1 LNSTHTLRWSTG
13 KRLEKLSH
21 YVNSQATEEEND
33 TKKMIKACNTN
44 AVNWYY
50 EPDVITLGRKIEKDS
65 FPDRHLF

>member
-1 LNSTHTLRWSTG
+1 
-13 KRLEKLSH
+13 
-21 YVNSQATEEEND
+21 
-33 TKKMIKACNTN
+33 MIKTCNTN